1 MLAPLPDHALPQTLR
16 IALWRGISGKC
27 PRCGEARLFGK
38 FLKPI
43 AVCPRCHQDWTHHR
57 ADDMPPYI
65 SILITGHVLVPVIIY
80 FGAVSE
86 MSMWQALAICLVLAS
101 VLMIGLLQPAKGAV
115 IALQWWHG
123 MHGFTPAGKLEASQ
137 IAQPPA
143 SSGPW
148 R

>member
-1 MLAPLPDHALPQTLR
+1 MLAPLPDPVLPQNLSA
-16 IALWRGISGKC
+16 ALLRGIRGRC
-27 PRCGEARLFGK
+27 PRCGEAKLFRK

-43 AVCPRCHQDWTHHR
+43 AVCPRCHQDWSHHR

-101 VLMIGLLQPAKGAV
+101 VLMIALLQPAKGAV

-123 MHGFTPAGKLEASQ
+123 MHGFVPAGKAEADQ
-137 IAQPPA
+137 AARPPA
-143 SSGPW
+143 SGGPW
-148 R
+148 V

>member
-1 MLAPLPDHALPQTLR
+1 MLAPLPDPVLPQTLSA
-16 IALWRGISGKC
+16 ALLRGLRGRC
-27 PRCGEARLFGK
+27 PRCGETKLFRK

-43 AVCPRCHQDWTHHR
+43 AVCPRCHQDWSHHR

-86 MSMWQALAICLVLAS
+86 MSMWQALAICLALAS

-123 MHGFTPAGKLEASQ
+123 MHGFAPSGKQEAEQ
-137 IAQPPA
+137 VAQRQ
-143 SSGPW
+143 SGGGPSA
-148 R
+148 

>member
-1 MLAPLPDHALPQTLR
+1 MLAPLPNPTLPRTLGAALL
-16 IALWRGISGKC
+16 RGIRSRC
-27 PRCGEARLFGK
+27 PRCGEAKLFGK

-43 AVCPRCHQDWTHHR
+43 TICPRCHQDWSHHR

-80 FGAVSE
+80 FAAVSE

-123 MHGFTPAGKLEASQ
+123 MHGFVPAGKAEAEHA
-137 IAQPPA
+137 AQSPA
-143 SSGPW
+143 SGGPW
-148 R
+148 G